1 MNHSQMSKMFILSGF
16 VLFLF
21 SFTGC
26 ISIGGGVHL
35 GEISKP
41 NGGPPPHA
49 PAHGYR
55 AKHSYNYYPAAQ
67 VYFDTSRK
75 VYFYLDRDNWR
86 MSVSL
91 PESLSV
97 KLGNHVTIDMD
108 TDKPYAQFLEHKKKY
123 SQGQLKKHKK
133 NKKKKKWL

>member
-1 MNHSQMSKMFILSGF
+1 MSKMFILSGF
-16 VLFLF
+16 VLFLLSF
-21 SFTGC
+21 SGC
-26 ISIGGGVHL
+26 ISIGGGAHL

-41 NGGPPPHA
+41 KGGPPPHA

-55 AKHSYNYYPAAQ
+55 AKHSYNYYPSAH

-91 PESLSV
+91 PESLKV
-97 KLGNHVTIDMD
+97 NLGNHVTIDMD
-108 TDKPYAQFLEHKKKY
+108 TDKPYVKFVEHKKKY
-123 SQGQLKKHKK
+123 SRGQVKKHKK